1 MGSSAMQVAN
11 YGIVGNA
18 VAGYAIV
25 GNPFAVY
32 ARVLPKLATMEIVIQ

>member
-1 MGSSAMQVAN
+1 MQVAN

-25 GNPFAVY
+25 GNPFAGY
-32 ARVLPKLATMEIVIQ
+32 ACVLPKLATMEIVIQ